1 LRREVLEILN
11 EIGFAKERERK
22 TITTRVSIVRLVLN
36 GLLTKRLLNIL
47 EYG

>member
-22 TITTRVSIVRLVLN
+22 TITTRISIMRLVLN
-36 GLLTKRLLNIL
+36 RLLTKRLLKI
-47 EYG
+47 